1 MKTSIL
7 NNFNTRVDKLY
18 HSIHKSSTSLL
29 LCTKKHYLILIL
41 TSIIFTSCCP
51 KYLPEFTIQ
60 TKTDTLPQIV
70 TKDTFITVT
79 DYSSLQLLLE
89 CDSLNNVVMKELSAM
104 SGKYIEVPRYIYKDK
119 IITIDCE
126 IDSAEIMFKYNEI
139 HKIIKNEIIVEKQYI
154 KERGMKVHHWFIL
167 AVIVFTLLYF
177 AIKK

>member
-18 HSIHKSSTSLL
+18 HSIHERSTSLFFL
-29 LCTKKHYLILIL
+29 PKKGYIFFLVFFIF
-41 TSIIFTSCCP
+41 FTSCCP
-51 KYLPEFTIQ
+51 KYRPELTIQ
-60 TKTDTLPQIV
+60 TKIDTLTQIV
-70 TKDTFITVT
+70 TKDTFITLT

-89 CDSLNNVVMKELSAM
+89 CDSLNNVVMKELSAT

-126 IDSAEIMFKYNEI
+126 IDSAEIMFKYNET

-154 KERGMKVHHWFIL
+154 KEKGMKVHHWFIL